1 MADTVENTVESNQ
14 FHLNGQKD
22 VEDSGDNETLEEL
35 QKSYKRLSDLKGQDG
50 VLVSLT
56 KQDLSLLKQM
66 LHAPDGGDD
75 FIKIVQICDFIDE
88 EERNKELDA
97 FYEAVRLGMDTKYN
111 IAHATSC
118 ASINRKGA
126 HNNSRVAALLD
137 ALSHT
142 KYTSNQP
149 KGGDRGSSNPRSP
162 LS

>member
-1 MADTVENTVESNQ
+1 MVENKVETEQ

-22 VEDSGDNETLEEL
+22 PEGEDTETVEEL
-35 QKSYKRLSDLKGQDG
+35 QSAHKKLSNLAGVDG

-66 LHAPDGGDD
+66 LHAPDSGDA
-75 FIKIVQICDFIDE
+75 FIRIVQTCDFLDE
-88 EERNKELDA
+88 DERSKELDA
-97 FYEAVRLGMDTKYN
+97 FYEAVRLGMSTDYN

-126 HNNSRVAALLD
+126 HQNSRVAALLD

-149 KGGDRGSSNPRSP
+149 KGGTSGSSNPRSP